1 MTGSWSEEW
10 QWHGVLEKEPRH
22 ARRDAVRMRAAS
34 DANRRCAVLAE
45 RACVSAREK
54 KSAAC
59 LAFSAS
65 FPWCSFINNVGGL
78 QSPEGDSPLTQLVM

>member
-45 RACVSAREK
+45 RACVAAREK

-65 FPWCSFINNVGGL
+65 FPWYGALLSTMWEVFNLLKVTHP
-78 QSPEGDSPLTQLVM
+78 SHS

>member
-1 MTGSWSEEW
+1 
-10 QWHGVLEKEPRH
+10 
-22 ARRDAVRMRAAS
+22 MRLGAAS

-45 RACVSAREK
+45 RACVAAREK

-78 QSPEGDSPLTQLVM
+78 QSPEGDSPLTQLSCDCSRTSLPFAPTGPALLSI